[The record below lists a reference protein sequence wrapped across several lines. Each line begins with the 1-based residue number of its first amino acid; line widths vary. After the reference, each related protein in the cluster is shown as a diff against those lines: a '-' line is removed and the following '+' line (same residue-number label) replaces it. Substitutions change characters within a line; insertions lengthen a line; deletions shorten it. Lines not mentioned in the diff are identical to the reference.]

1 MKYNESRSKV
11 NLLKYSVRLTQKMAD
26 KHKRNKKY
34 KFAWLTKRLRKCAM
48 R

>member
-1 MKYNESRSKV
+1 MRADRSKSA
-11 NLLKYSVRLTQKMAD
+11 KIQRKAD
-26 KHKRNKKY
+26 SKNGGQAKRNKKY